1 MVLAGLT
8 GLSSAR
14 AVMLQRASSGV
25 FTHSGKVLRGI
36 SRRAQNLWSSRLGN
50 GTLLPLHCSWESQ
63 SQAFQV
69 QGVQKSLHLLM
80 GGCVKSQCTELHR
93 GRPGGLGPALQLS
106 RHASTV
112 PISWHSPPI
121 PPVPQG
127 LPRVVL
133 PTGNHRGCL
142 AENFPSLEKY
152 LISILN
158 SMFRGKKYIRMS
170 RRTAV
175 HFLNINW
182 V

>member
-112 PISWHSPPI
+112 PISWHLPSYPSSSTGFAKGCTPHGESQRLLSRKFSKLRE
-121 PPVPQG
+121 VP
-127 LPRVVL
+127 
-133 PTGNHRGCL
+133 
-142 AENFPSLEKY
+142 
-152 LISILN
+152 
-158 SMFRGKKYIRMS
+158 
-170 RRTAV
+170 
-175 HFLNINW
+175 HFYFK
-182 V
+182 